1 MKIKECYRC
10 IYTYFDDEGME
21 FNGCPYMGKICFNDE
36 ECPSFEDEDDYDD
49 TE

>member
-10 IYTYFDDEGME
+10 IYGYFDDEGFK
-21 FNGCPYMGKICFNDE
+21 FNGCPMGKICFNDE